1 MSSLTEGAI
10 LDALRT
16 VQEPELGRDIV
27 TLQMVKS
34 IQIDGSHVAFTI
46 ELTTPACPLK
56 DEIEGNARQVL
67 SSLGATGVDITWG
80 AMVRRASP
88 RQNEQLIPGVKNIV
102 AVASGKG
109 GVGKSTVSVNLAVAL
124 AQAGATVGLLD
135 ADITGPN
142 IPLMLGVDGQPTASA
157 NNKITPLERYGVKT
171 ISIQFFVPEGQ
182 PIVWRGPLVGGAIQ
196 QFLRDVEWGELDYL
210 VIDLPPG
217 TSDAQLTLAQAVPI
231 SGAVLVT
238 TPQEVSLADVGKA
251 LAMFERMSVPVIGL
265 VENMTAFACPHCGE
279 LTEIFGRGGG
289 ERFAEAH
296 GLEYLGGIP
305 LDITVRQGGD
315 VGVPAVA
322 QREPGPA
329 AQALT
334 AISQAIAARMSVR
347 AVQAAQQPVL
357 TVS

>member
-1 MSSLTEGAI
+1 MPSLTHDAVI
-10 LDALRT
+10 DALRT
-16 VQEPELGRDIV
+16 VQEPELGRDLV
-27 TLQMVKS
+27 TLDMVKDVV
-34 IQIDGSHVAFTI
+34 IDGSSLSLNDRADHAG
-46 ELTTPACPLK
+46 LPAQGRDRADDARRPRRDRG
-56 DEIEGNARQVL
+56 DERRHH
-67 SSLGATGVDITWG
+67 LGRDGPALAAAPGG
-80 AMVRRASP
+80 AAPARAS
-88 RQNEQLIPGVKNIV
+88 RTII

-124 AQAGATVGLLD
+124 AQAGASVGLLD

-142 IPLMLGVDGQPTASA
+142 IPMMLGLEGQPKASPD
-157 NNKITPLERYGVKT
+157 NKITPLERYGVKA

-196 QFLRDVEWGELDYL
+196 QFLRDVDWGELDYL

-238 TPQEVSLADVGKA
+238 TPQEVALSDVGKA
-251 LAMFERMSVPVIGL
+251 LAMFQRMSVPVIGL
-265 VENMTAFACPHCGE
+265 VENMTAFVCPHCGE

-289 ERFAEAH
+289 ERFAAAH
-296 GLEYLGGIP
+296 DLEYLGGIP

-322 QREPGPA
+322 QREPGPG
-329 AQALT
+329 
-334 AISQAIAARMSVR
+334 RR
-347 AVQAAQQPVL
+347 GR
-357 TVS
+357 

>member
-1 MSSLTEGAI
+1 MTTLTEGAI
-10 LDALRT
+10 FDALRT

-27 TLQMVKS
+27 SLNMVKG
-34 IQIDGSHVAFTI
+34 IAIDGQKVAFTI

-56 DEIEGNARQVL
+56 DEIEGNARNVL
-67 SSLGATGVDITWG
+67 AAIGAETIEITWG
-80 AMVRRASP
+80 AMVRRAAP
-88 RQNEQLIPGVKNIV
+88 QQPQQLLPGVKNVI

-124 AQAGATVGLLD
+124 AQAGASVGLLD

-142 IPLMLGVDGQPTASA
+142 IPMMLGLEGQPKASE
-157 NNKITPLERYGVKT
+157 NNKIVPLERHGVKA
-171 ISIQFFVPEGQ
+171 ISIQFFVPVGQ

-217 TSDAQLTLAQAVPI
+217 TSDAQLTLAQAVPLG
-231 SGAVLVT
+231 GAVLVT
-238 TPQEVSLADVGKA
+238 TPQEVSLSDVTKA
-251 LAMFERMSVPVIGL
+251 LAMFKRLSVPILGV
-265 VENMTAFACPHCGE
+265 VENMTAFICPHCGE
-279 LTEIFGRGGG
+279 ATEIFGRGGG
-289 ERFAEAH
+289 ERFAAQH
-296 GLEYLGGIP
+296 GIDFLGGVP

-329 AQALT
+329 ARALT
-334 AISQAIAARMSVR
+334 AVAGAVAARMSVR
-347 AVQAAQQPVL
+347 AAKADQQPVL
-357 TVS
+357 SIS

>member
-1 MSSLTEGAI
+1 MPTLTEAAI
-10 LDALRT
+10 FDALRH

-27 TLQMVKS
+27 TLNMVKNVA
-34 IQIDGSHVAFTI
+34 IADADVAFTI

-56 DEIEGNARQVL
+56 DEIERNVL
-67 SSLGATGVDITWG
+67 AALEGIGAANVDLPG
-80 AMVRRASP
+80 GSMVRRAAP
-88 RQNEQLIPGVKNIV
+88 QPPQLLLPNVKNII

-124 AQAGATVGLLD
+124 AQSGAKVGLLD

-142 IPLMLGVDGQPTASA
+142 IPMMLGVEGQPKASEA
-157 NNKITPLERYGVKT
+157 NKIVPLERHGVKC

-196 QFLRDVEWGELDYL
+196 QFLRDVDWGDLDYL

-217 TSDAQLTLAQAVPI
+217 TSDAQLTLAQAVPL

-238 TPQEVSLADVGKA
+238 TPQEVSLADVAKA
-251 LAMFERMSVPVIGL
+251 LAMFKRLSVPILGL
-265 VENMTAFACPHCGE
+265 VENMTAFICPHCGE
-279 LTEIFGRGGG
+279 ATEIFGRGGG
-289 ERFAEAH
+289 ERFAAEH
-296 GLEYLGGIP
+296 QLDFLGGVP

-329 AQALT
+329 ARALT
-334 AISQAIAARMSVR
+334 AVAGAVAARMSVR
-347 AVQAAQQPVL
+347 AAAAEAQPL
-357 TVS
+357 LSIS

>member
-1 MSSLTEGAI
+1 MPVLTESAVI
-10 LDALRT
+10 DALRA

-27 TLQMVKS
+27 TLDMVKDVA
-34 IQIDGSHVAFTI
+34 IDGAAIAFTI

-56 DEIEGNARQVL
+56 DEIEGNARAVL
-67 SSLGATGVDITWG
+67 TGIGAETVEITWG
-80 AMVRRASP
+80 AMVRRAQP
-88 RQNEQLIPGVKNIV
+88 RQAEQLLPGVKNVI

-142 IPLMLGVDGQPTASA
+142 IPMMMGIEGQPKATD
-157 NNKITPLERYGVKT
+157 NNKIGPLERHGVKT

-238 TPQEVSLADVGKA
+238 TPQEVALSDVAKA
-251 LAMFERMSVPVIGL
+251 LAMFKRMSVPILGL

-289 ERFAEAH
+289 ERFAADH
-296 GLEYLGGIP
+296 GLDYLGGVP
-305 LDITVRQGGD
+305 LDVTVRQGGD

-329 AQALT
+329 ARALT
-334 AISQAIAARMSVR
+334 AIAGAVAARMSVR
-347 AVQAAQQPVL
+347 AAQAADRPVL

>member
-10 LDALRT
+10 LDALRN

-56 DEIEGNARQVL
+56 DEIESNARQVL
-67 SSLGATGVDITWG
+67 GSLGATEVDITWG

-135 ADITGPN
+135 GDITGPN

-347 AVQAAQQPVL
+347 AAQANQQPVL

>member
-1 MSSLTEGAI
+1 MPSLTESAVI
-10 LDALRT
+10 DALRA

-27 TLQMVKS
+27 TLEMVKNVA
-34 IQIDGSHVAFTI
+34 IDGTAIAFTI

-56 DEIEGNARQVL
+56 DEIEGNAKSVL
-67 SSLGATGVDITWG
+67 AAIGAETVDITWG
-80 AMVRRASP
+80 AMVRRAQP
-88 RQNEQLIPGVKNIV
+88 RQAEQLIPGVKNVI

-124 AQAGATVGLLD
+124 AQAGAAVGLLD

-142 IPLMLGVDGQPTASA
+142 IPMMMGIEGQPKATD
-157 NNKITPLERYGVKT
+157 NNKIGPLERHGVKT

-196 QFLRDVEWGELDYL
+196 QFLRDVEWGDLDYL

-238 TPQEVSLADVGKA
+238 TPQEVALSDVAKA
-251 LAMFERMSVPVIGL
+251 LAMFKRMSVPILGL

-289 ERFAEAH
+289 ERFAADH
-296 GLEYLGGIP
+296 GIDYLGGVP
-305 LDITVRQGGD
+305 LDVTVRQGGD

-329 AQALT
+329 ARALT
-334 AISQAIAARMSVR
+334 SIAGAVAARMSVR
-347 AVQAAQQPVL
+347 AAQAADRPVL

>member
-1 MSSLTEGAI
+1 MPTLTEAAVF
-10 LDALRT
+10 DALRH

-27 TLQMVKS
+27 TLNMVKN
-34 IQIDGSHVAFTI
+34 IAIDNADVAFTL

-56 DEIEGNARQVL
+56 DEIERNVL
-67 SSLGATGVDITWG
+67 AALEGIGATNVDITWG
-80 AMVRRASP
+80 SMVRRAAP
-88 RQNEQLIPGVKNIV
+88 QQPQQLLPNVKNII

-124 AQAGATVGLLD
+124 AQSGAKVGLLD

-142 IPLMLGVDGQPTASA
+142 IPMMLGVEGQPKSSE
-157 NNKITPLERYGVKT
+157 NNKIIPLERHGVKC

-196 QFLRDVEWGELDYL
+196 QFLRDVDWGDLDYL

-217 TSDAQLTLAQAVPI
+217 TSDAQLTLAQAVPL

-238 TPQEVSLADVGKA
+238 TPQEVSLADVTKA
-251 LAMFERMSVPVIGL
+251 LAMFKRLSVPILGL
-265 VENMTAFACPHCGE
+265 VENMTAFICPHCGDA
-279 LTEIFGRGGG
+279 TEIFGRGGG
-289 ERFAEAH
+289 ERFAAQH
-296 GLEYLGGIP
+296 QLDFLGGVP

-329 AQALT
+329 ARALT
-334 AISQAIAARMSVR
+334 AVAGAVAARMSVR
-347 AVQAAQQPVL
+347 AAAAEAQPL
-357 TVS
+357 LSIS

>member
-1 MSSLTEGAI
+1 MPTLTEGAI
-10 LDALRT
+10 LDALRQ
-16 VQEPELGRDIV
+16 VQEPELGKDIV
-27 TLQMVKS
+27 TLQMVKN
-34 IQIDGSHVAFTI
+34 IVIEGTTAAFTI

-56 DEIEGNARQVL
+56 DEIETNTRAAL
-67 SSLGATGVDITWG
+67 TAIGVSDVTLTWG
-80 AMVRRASP
+80 SMVRRAAP
-88 RQNEQLIPGVKNIV
+88 RQAEQLLPNVKNVI
-102 AVASGKG
+102 AVGSGKG

-124 AQAGATVGLLD
+124 AQAGAAVGLLD

-142 IPLMLGVDGQPTASA
+142 IPMMLGVEGQPKASP
-157 NNKITPLERYGVKT
+157 NNKITPLERHGVKC
-171 ISIQFFVPEGQ
+171 ISIQFFVPDGQ

-196 QFLRDVEWGELDYL
+196 QFLRDVDWGDLDYL
-210 VIDLPPG
+210 VVDLPPG

-231 SGAVLVT
+231 SGSVLVT
-238 TPQEVSLADVGKA
+238 TPQEVSLSDVAKA
-251 LAMFERMSVPVIGL
+251 LAMFQRMNVPVLGI

-289 ERFAEAH
+289 ERFAAQH
-296 GLEYLGGIP
+296 SLEYLGGIP

-334 AISQAIAARMSVR
+334 AIAQTVAARMSVR
-347 AVQAAQQPVL
+347 AAAAEARPLL
-357 TVS
+357 TIS

>member
-1 MSSLTEGAI
+1 MTTITEDAI

-27 TLQMVKS
+27 TLNMVKE
-34 IQIDGSHVAFTI
+34 IVIDGPSVAFTI

-56 DEIEGNARQVL
+56 DEIEARTNSAL
-67 SSLGATGVDITWG
+67 SAIGVERVDITWG
-80 AMVRRASP
+80 AMVRRAAP
-88 RQNEQLIPGVKNIV
+88 RQAEQLVPGVKNII

-142 IPLMLGVDGQPTASA
+142 IPLMLGLEGQPKSSP
-157 NNKITPLERYGVKT
+157 NNKIEPLERYGVKT

-251 LAMFERMSVPVIGL
+251 LAMFQRMSVPVIGL

-289 ERFAEAH
+289 ERFAATH

-322 QREPGPA
+322 QREPSPA
-329 AQALT
+329 GLALS
-334 AISQAIAARMSVR
+334 AIARSVAARMSVR
-347 AVQAAQQPVL
+347 AATAAQQPVL